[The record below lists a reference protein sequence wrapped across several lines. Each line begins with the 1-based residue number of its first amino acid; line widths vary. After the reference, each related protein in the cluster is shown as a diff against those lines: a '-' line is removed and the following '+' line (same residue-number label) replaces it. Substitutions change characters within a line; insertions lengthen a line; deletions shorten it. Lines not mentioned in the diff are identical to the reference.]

1 MRIPWNNTQE
11 KEKKKKKELLIH
23 ATIWID
29 LKGTVLS
36 EKKKP
41 ISKGYILYDSIYTT
55 LLK

>member
-1 MRIPWNNTQE
+1 MRIPWNNTQK
-11 KEKKKKKELLIH
+11 KEKKKKKELSIY
-23 ATIWID
+23 ATTWID

-36 EKKKP
+36 GKKP